1 MLLEP
6 GKDVVDLQVG
16 GLDGVPQPVHAATC
30 YTQVQGAVVL
40 IALGYVLINL
50 IIDLSYGWFDPRVRY
65 E

>member
-1 MLLEP
+1 M
-6 GKDVVDLQVG
+6 
-16 GLDGVPQPVHAATC
+16 PQPVHAATC